1 MCSFPSSASAIAVIT
16 TCHYNCRYLSALPT
30 ATPTGE
36 PGPNGEKG
44 AEPGAGTYMYSCGG
58 TTGWARVAYID
69 MTNSSHQCPGDME
82 EVTLS
87 GKRVCGRCSS
97 ATDRSCVSATF
108 SASGLQ
114 YSQVCGRIRGYQY
127 GWTYAF
133 QYGLSSKS
141 IESWYVDGVSVTHG
155 PPGSRKHVWTF
166 ATGYRE
172 SYYGGAACPCAPN
185 ADLSRIRV
193 PSFVG
198 QDYFCE
204 SGVSGRSTFIRFYPE
219 DPLWDGDG
227 CTLAGNTCCQFN
239 NPPYF
244 TKQLNTTTGDDLE
257 VRACGLFTRDSGVGD
272 TLIELIE
279 LYIKL

>member
-1 MCSFPSSASAIAVIT
+1 
-16 TCHYNCRYLSALPT
+16 
-30 ATPTGE
+30 
-36 PGPNGEKG
+36 
-44 AEPGAGTYMYSCGG
+44 
-58 TTGWARVAYID
+58 

-87 GKRVCGRCSS
+87 GKRVCGRSSS
-97 ATDRSCVSATF
+97 AARDSCVSATF
-108 SASGLQ
+108 SASSLL

-127 GWTYAF
+127 GYPDAF
-133 QYGLSSKS
+133 RIRSSASS
-141 IESWYVDGVSVTHG
+141 IESRYVDGVSVTHG

-166 ATGYRE
+166 ATGLSE
-172 SYYGGAACPCAPN
+172 NSGTNHNLSECPCVPS
-185 ADLSRIRV
+185 ADLSSIRV

-204 SGVSGRSTFIRFYPE
+204 SGVSSGIPPVRLYPD

-227 CTLAGNTCCQFN
+227 CTVAGNTCCQFN

-244 TKQLNTTTGDDLE
+244 TKHLSTATRNDLE
-257 VRACGLFTRDSGVGD
+257 VRACGYYSRLWSED
-272 TLIELIE
+272 TMIELME

>member
-1 MCSFPSSASAIAVIT
+1 M
-16 TCHYNCRYLSALPT
+16 
-30 ATPTGE
+30 
-36 PGPNGEKG
+36 
-44 AEPGAGTYMYSCGG
+44 
-58 TTGWARVAYID
+58 
-69 MTNSSHQCPGDME
+69 
-82 EVTLS
+82 
-87 GKRVCGRCSS
+87 
-97 ATDRSCVSATF
+97 SATF

-127 GWTYAF
+127 GGPNGF
-133 QYGLSSKS
+133 HKVLSES
-141 IESWYVDGVSVTHG
+141 IDSLYMAGVSVTHG
-155 PPGSRKHVWTF
+155 PPGSRKHVWTC
-166 ATGYRE
+166 ATGRSE
-172 SYYGGAACPCAPN
+172 NHNGGGACPCAPS
-185 ADLSRIRV
+185 AVLSHIRV

-204 SGVSGRSTFIRFYPE
+204 SGASGTNPSARFYPD

-227 CTLAGNTCCQFN
+227 CTVAGNTCCQFN

-257 VRACGLFTRDSGVGD
+257 VRACGIFARSHVEGD